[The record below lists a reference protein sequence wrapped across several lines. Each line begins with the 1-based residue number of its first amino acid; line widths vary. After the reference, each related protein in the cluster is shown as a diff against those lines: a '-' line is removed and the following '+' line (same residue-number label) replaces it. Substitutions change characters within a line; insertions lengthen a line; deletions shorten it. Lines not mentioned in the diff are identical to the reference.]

1 MLKNKQNQNWH
12 GACNVSGMEAK
23 GAIQP
28 NIERKY
34 TMSNSNAATQ
44 AFAFALALIVSVAGF
59 GVTVAP
65 DHSNDV
71 APVSAELIA

>member
-1 MLKNKQNQNWH
+1 
-12 GACNVSGMEAK
+12 MEAN
-23 GAIQP
+23 GAIQH
-28 NIERKY
+28 NIERKQ

-65 DHSNDV
+65 DHSSDV
-71 APVSAELIA
+71 APVAAELIA

>member
-1 MLKNKQNQNWH
+1 
-12 GACNVSGMEAK
+12 MEAK

-34 TMSNSNAATQ
+34 IMSNSNFATQ

-65 DHSNDV
+65 DHGSDV